1 MEIKEAVKLAR
12 ENNNEGYAYLY
23 ENTYQKGY
31 YVALKYMKDEDR
43 AIDVL
48 QDAYVRAFK
57 YIGQLDEADK
67 FPAWFARIV
76 ATTALNE
83 LKKKSPI
90 LFSQMEDEEGNSE
103 VDNFYDEREEYQ
115 PEVTLDKAE
124 TRRLVN
130 EIIDTLSDEQR
141 ICITMFYME
150 EMSVK
155 EMAEVLG
162 VSENTVKSRLNYGRQ
177 KIKDKVLE
185 LEKKGTKLYGVAPI
199 PFLLWLLR
207 SDVLAQEIN
216 GKLYQKVAANI
227 GQQVGKKILFKST
240 EKVVDGAAKQKII
253 WASIFGGTTLVAAVA
268 MFVVVVQG
276 RNMPKP
282 DIPVEI
288 IKPFPIIEKQML
300 EVPEPEPQEPETQE
314 PEIQETEEPE
324 PEPQEPETQGSETQE
339 SETSESKPQEPEPEE
354 TKENKK
360 KEEETK
366 NTEKAKEETPKE
378 EKEEKKEEIPAT
390 SNDEDDEVE
399 IEVGEDDGED
409 EDSGDVNIEVE

>member
-115 PEVTLDKAE
+115 PEVTMDKAE

-185 LEKKGTKLYGVAPI
+185 LEKRGTKLYGVAPI

-227 GQQVGKKILFKST
+227 GQQVGKKILLKST
-240 EKVVDGAAKQKII
+240 EKVVDGAAKQKLI
-253 WASIFGGTTLVAAVA
+253 WASIFGGTTLVATVA

-288 IKPFPIIEKQML
+288 IKPFPIIETQML
-300 EVPEPEPQEPETQE
+300 EVPEPETQEPETQE
-314 PEIQETEEPE
+314 PEIKETEEPE
-324 PEPQEPETQGSETQE
+324 PETQEPETQEPKKQMPKKKEKPKKEKPKEQPKEET
-339 SETSESKPQEPEPEE
+339 KKEE
-354 TKENKK
+354 TKEQ
-360 KEEETK
+360 
-366 NTEKAKEETPKE
+366 PKE
-378 EKEEKKEEIPAT
+378 EDPVITIEEEEEEEI
-390 SNDEDDEVE
+390 E
-399 IEVGEDDGED
+399 ID
-409 EDSGDVNIEVE
+409 IEEEE

>member
-1 MEIKEAVKLAR
+1 MTINEAVKKAQKN
-12 ENNNEGYAYLY
+12 ENEGYAFLY

-57 YIGQLDEADK
+57 YIDQLDDADK

-90 LFSQMEDEEGNSE
+90 LFSQMEDEDGNSE
-103 VDNFYDEREEYQ
+103 INSFFDDREEYQ
-115 PEVTLDKAE
+115 PEVTLDKDE

-130 EIIDTLSDEQR
+130 EIIDTLSEEQR

-155 EMAEVLG
+155 EIAEVLD

-185 LEKKGTKLYGVAPI
+185 LEKKGTKLYGIAPI

-207 SDVLAQEIN
+207 NDILAQEISGN
-216 GKLYQKVAANI
+216 IYQKVAANI
-227 GQQVGKKILFKST
+227 EEQIGRKILLKSTAKVVVNAVKKKIILT
-240 EKVVDGAAKQKII
+240 
-253 WASIFGGTTLVAAVA
+253 SILCGTTFVAGVA

-276 RNMPKP
+276 YNKPKL

-288 IKPFPIIEKQML
+288 IKPILIIETQML
-300 EVPEPEPQEPETQE
+300 EVPEVEPQES
-314 PEIQETEEPE
+314 EIQETEVP
-324 PEPQEPETQGSETQE
+324 E
-339 SETSESKPQEPEPEE
+339 SEASESKSQPQKPE
-354 TKENKK
+354 TKKTKKNEKK
-360 KEEETK
+360 KEESK
-366 NTEKAKEETPKE
+366 NTEKKESPKEDKPKE
-378 EKEEKKEEIPAT
+378 EKEEETSAT
-390 SNDEDDEVE
+390 QNDEDDEVE
-399 IEVGEDDGED
+399 IEIGEEEEENDPE
-409 EDSGDVNIEVE
+409 DVNIEVE